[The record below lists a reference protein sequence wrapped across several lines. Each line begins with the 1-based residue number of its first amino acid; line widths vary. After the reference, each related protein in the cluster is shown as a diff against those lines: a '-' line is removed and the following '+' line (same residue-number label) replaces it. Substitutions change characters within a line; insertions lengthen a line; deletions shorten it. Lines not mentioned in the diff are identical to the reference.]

1 MPSLRQMVNMAIR
14 LNQEGM
20 AMIKA
25 VRLVV
30 ETHGQITEEKLL
42 AIINKQIGE
51 NHE

>member
-1 MPSLRQMVNMAIR
+1 MATLRQMVNMAIR
-14 LNQEGM
+14 LNDQGM
-20 AMIKA
+20 AMAKA

-30 ETHGQITEEKLL
+30 ETHGGITEDKLL